1 MIKLNL
7 HNETSPLEAVLLGL
21 PDSFGGT
28 PKLAR
33 CYDPKSREHVLNGTF
48 PTQQNV
54 INEMNAVKSV
64 FLNYGIEVFRPRNIE
79 GLNQIFSR
87 DIGFVIENKFII
99 PNIIDDR
106 KEEVKALDKFLE
118 NIRPAEDIILMPSDA
133 RVEGGDVMLC
143 DDSIFVGYSQ
153 ESDFHKYQVARTNK
167 CAVDFLQHSF
177 PYKKVKGFELKKSD
191 DNPRDNALHLDCCF
205 QPVGQHYAIMYK
217 AGFKNQ
223 SDIDFLISHFGEENI
238 IFISRDEMYQMNSN
252 IFSISPQVVISEKG
266 FVRLNNE
273 LRIKGITV
281 EEVPYAE
288 IAKMEGLLRCSTL
301 PLRRK

>member
-87 DIGFVIENKFII
+87 DIGFVIENKFIV

-118 NIRPAEDIILMPSDA
+118 NIRAEDIILMPSDA

-266 FVRLNNE
+266 FERLNNE